1 MLSIQLQTRALPSR
15 AGSQRRDGS
24 GQALAVCPLAS
35 QPRRGG
41 GGRRG
46 WVLQHSSH
54 FKLLL
59 AQLEII
65 AIASAAK
72 ESYEIWQDSEGK
84 R

>member
-1 MLSIQLQTRALPSR
+1 V
-15 AGSQRRDGS
+15 
-24 GQALAVCPLAS
+24 LAVRPLAS
-35 QPRRGG
+35 LPGKGG
-41 GGRRG
+41 AGRRAS
-46 WVLQHSSH
+46 VPEHSSH

>member
-1 MLSIQLQTRALPSR
+1 M
-15 AGSQRRDGS
+15 GE
-24 GQALAVCPLAS
+24 
-35 QPRRGG
+35 RRGS
-41 GGRRG
+41 
-46 WVLQHSSH
+46 VLRHSSH

-59 AQLEII
+59 PQLEII

>member
-1 MLSIQLQTRALPSR
+1 MVLPCGASAEAL
-15 AGSQRRDGS
+15 
-24 GQALAVCPLAS
+24 QALGVTRMGE
-35 QPRRGG
+35 RRGS
-41 GGRRG
+41 
-46 WVLQHSSH
+46 VLRHSSH

-59 AQLEII
+59 PQLEII

>member
-1 MLSIQLQTRALPSR
+1 MLAM
-15 AGSQRRDGS
+15 
-24 GQALAVCPLAS
+24 CPLAS
-35 QPRRGG
+35 LPSRGRGG
-41 GGRRG
+41 GRLGS
-46 WVLQHSSH
+46 VLWHSSH

-72 ESYEIWQDSEGK
+72 GSDEIWQDSEGK